1 MLPLVP
7 VILVQIFFSFVLS
20 KILCFC
26 LFVLFGGLFCCC
38 ASDRIKTIDN
48 DMDLFLYYVCV
59 ALCSLM
65 HVCISIYRYELSVY
79 CALCGACKYIYLYVC
94 VYVCW
99 FVSESKM
106 CDAFFCVCF
115 WICSL
120 RYLHIWLCFGSSWEQ
135 NQLKYVCK
143 LLFSRT
149 VVLLPFQKKTM
160 PELFELVHNYKPDI
174 IWSDGSGGANS
185 TYWNSTHFL
194 AWLYNERLVE

>member
-1 MLPLVP
+1 MIWNYFYIMSVLLSLVF
-7 VILVQIFFSFVLS
+7 VCMFALVFIGMNCQYTVR
-20 KILCFC
+20 C
-26 LFVLFGGLFCCC
+26 V
-38 ASDRIKTIDN
+38 
-48 DMDLFLYYVCV
+48 VCV
-59 ALCSLM
+59 NIYIFVCV
-65 HVCISIYRYELSVY
+65 HVC
-79 CALCGACKYIYLYVC
+79 
-94 VYVCW
+94 VCW

-106 CDAFFCVCF
+106 CDAFFYVCC

-135 NQLKYVCK
+135 IQLKYVCK
-143 LLFSRT
+143 LLFSST

-194 AWLYNERLVE
+194 AWLYNDRLVE